1 MTIYVQKKV
10 YQTTL
15 TKKIRRVRN
24 QGVIG
29 SLKNRIDLVER
40 VNIHTDNGSGPYLKA
55 DFNVVFSCWAN
66 HLKREGVQIFND
78 VNIKEDFSDIFVIR
92 ARPERISSKLFIRF
106 NKEIY
111 NIQDVLEYDDDWW
124 LFRCN
129 KLGSEEK
136 QANRR

>member
-1 MTIYVQKKV
+1 MAIYAQKKV

-29 SLKNRIDLVER
+29 SLKNRIDFVER
-40 VNIHTDNGSGPYLKA
+40 VNVHTDNGSGPYLKA
-55 DFNVVFSCWAN
+55 DFNTVFSCWAN
-66 HLKREGVQIFND
+66 HLKREGIKIFND
-78 VNIKEDFSDIFVIR
+78 VNITEDFSDIFVIR
-92 ARPERISSKLFIRF
+92 AREEEISSKLFIRF
-106 NKEIY
+106 DKDIY
-111 NIQDVLEYDDDWW
+111 NIQAMLEYDDGWL